1 MSMDIPDNRRLPLAG
16 IRILDLTSVI
26 MGPYATQM
34 LAEYGADV
42 VKLEPPEGD
51 IMRNMGPHREPQMG
65 PVYLNLNRGKRSVVL
80 DMKQPEAHGIM
91 AQAVR
96 HHDVF
101 VTNMRHKALK
111 KLGLD
116 WETLSQH
123 NPRLIYVFLAGF
135 AEDGPHAGKPA
146 YDDLIQGMAALPD
159 LMQTATGERPG
170 YLPINIADK
179 TVGLFVVQTVLAALL
194 ERMSS
199 GEGQYIE
206 VPMYET
212 MAGFML
218 SDHLGAATFADEAAS
233 AAGNP
238 RLLSRYRRP
247 YKTADGWL
255 STIVYTDKH
264 WKSFLRLMGDEGL
277 WLSDERFRSMASR
290 THHIDAVYA
299 YVEQQL
305 ARKDTATWVRLLAEA
320 DIPVAPVAQLGEL
333 IETLEQGNLIGR
345 YRDAQGQS
353 YRGINPS
360 VRWQRTP
367 LRAGVKAPRL
377 GEHTEQVLAEWT
389 QISSTAQAPSIKRAQ
404 PAR

>member
-1 MSMDIPDNRRLPLAG
+1 MSMAGTTRRLPLAG

-80 DMKQPEAHGIM
+80 DMKQPEAHGIV
-91 AQAVR
+91 ARAVR
-96 HHDVF
+96 HQDVF
-101 VTNMRHKALK
+101 VTNMRRKALK

-116 WETLSQH
+116 WETLSRH

-159 LMQTATGERPG
+159 LVQTATGERPG

-194 ERMSS
+194 ERMAS

-233 AAGNP
+233 QAGNP

-247 YKTADGWL
+247 YQTADGWI

-264 WKSFLRLMGDEGL
+264 WESFLLLMGDEQL
-277 WLSDERFRSMASR
+277 WLTDERFRSMASR
-290 THHIDAVYA
+290 TQHIDAVYA
-299 YVEQQL
+299 YVEEQL
-305 ARKDTATWVRLLAEA
+305 ARRDTATWVRLLAEA
-320 DIPVAPVAQLGEL
+320 DIPVAPVARLGGL
-333 IETLEQGNLIGR
+333 IEELEQGGQGLIGR
-345 YRDAQGQS
+345 YHDAQGRA

-360 VRWQRTP
+360 IRWQRTP
-367 LRAGVKAPRL
+367 LRAGAKAPHL
-377 GEHTEQVLAEWT
+377 GEHTEQVLAEWA
-389 QISSTAQAPSIKRAQ
+389 AQSALAVQEHPG
-404 PAR
+404 